1 MTQAPSFPYNT
12 AGYFFVP
19 LLSCGR
25 NLVAGSFGLMARYRS
40 ERFQDAKGPAWPIFL
55 RLLKMA
61 WRFRGFA
68 ILLICLAA
76 LSIGLEIAQVRLLGK
91 GINQIK
97 TLGGALAGEHRHDAF
112 LDALL
117 HPASPFVLAIR
128 RVALLILALAGINAI
143 NALITR
149 IQLAHFR
156 ERIVRHLR
164 LLVYSALQRMSFK
177 YYDSHYSGHIINRAI
192 SDVGRIRRFISN
204 VWYNAAQTILYLVG
218 YTGLMLSLNWRLT
231 LASIVLLPAAMFLMF
246 RLAVR
251 LRPAFREARS
261 REDDLVTSLQE
272 NIAGVMV
279 VKAFS
284 RQPEEVRKFN
294 RFSEVLYDRTMVT
307 VGLFRTYMPAIQ
319 ALMRFNQAL
328 MLGVGGL
335 FVMRGSLNIGDL
347 VIFATALGVINAR
360 IGIVVDLTN
369 QTQEAIASAE
379 RVFEVLDARPEV
391 DENPRAKSLPAGR
404 GHVVFRNVTFGYA
417 ADKPVL
423 RDIQLEVR
431 PGEVVGIAGPTGS
444 GKSTLLMLLPR
455 FYDPSAGRLLID
467 GVDLRE
473 LQLQS
478 LRQSIGLV
486 FQEAFLFSD
495 TIANNIAFGAPD
507 ASMDQIVRAAT
518 VAQAHEFIMQM
529 SNGYD
534 TIIGER
540 GETLSGGQRQRIAL
554 ARALILDPRVLI
566 LDDAFASVDAETEH
580 TIVTALDTIFQD
592 RTAFIVSHR
601 LSLLR
606 RCDRIVVL
614 EAGRIDQVGTHQE
627 LMDQPGVYSR
637 VAALQLN
644 DPDAHEIEDLLE
656 ELDGYAESREAD
668 SV

>member
-1 MTQAPSFPYNT
+1 
-12 AGYFFVP
+12 
-19 LLSCGR
+19 
-25 NLVAGSFGLMARYRS
+25 
-40 ERFQDAKGPAWPIFL
+40 
-55 RLLKMA
+55 MA

-68 ILLICLAA
+68 ILLIFLAA
-76 LSIGLEIAQVRLLGK
+76 FGIGLEIAQVRLLGK

-97 TLGGALAGEHRHDAF
+97 TLGDALAGQHRSDAF
-112 LDALL
+112 LNALL
-117 HPASPFVLAIR
+117 HPRSPFVFAIR
-128 RVALLILALAGINAI
+128 RVALLMLALAGVNAI

-164 LLVYSALQRMSFK
+164 LQVYSALQRMSFK

-218 YTGLMLSLNWRLT
+218 YVGLMLSLNWRLT
-231 LASIVLLPAAMFLMF
+231 LASIVLLPAAVFLMF

-251 LRPAFREARS
+251 LRPAYRQARAK
-261 REDDLVTSLQE
+261 EDDLITSLQE

-284 RQPEEVRKFN
+284 RQREEIVKFN
-294 RFSEVLYDRTMVT
+294 GFSQTLFERTMAT

-319 ALMRFNQAL
+319 ALMRFNHVL

-347 VIFATALGVINAR
+347 VIFATALGVINGR

-391 DENPRAKSLPAGR
+391 AEQARAAPLPAGG
-404 GHVVFRNVTFGYA
+404 GHVVFQNVTFGYA
-417 ADKPVL
+417 PDKPVL
-423 RDIQLEVR
+423 KDIQLEIR

-455 FYDPSAGRLLID
+455 FYDPLSGRVLID
-467 GVDLRE
+467 GADLRDVR
-473 LQLQS
+473 LQS

-486 FQEAFLFSD
+486 FQEAFLFSE
-495 TIANNIAFGAPD
+495 TIANNIAFGAPR
-507 ASMDQIVRAAT
+507 ASMDEIVRAAT
-518 VAQAHEFIMQM
+518 VAQAHEFITQM
-529 SNGYD
+529 GGYD

-540 GETLSGGQRQRIAL
+540 GVTLSGGQRQRIAL

-580 TIVTALDTIFQD
+580 TIVSALDTIFQD

-601 LSLLR
+601 MSLLK

-614 EAGRIDQVGTHQE
+614 DAGRIDQVGTHDE
-627 LMDQPGVYSR
+627 LMSQPGVYSR
-637 VAALQLN
+637 VAALQLK
-644 DPDAHEIEDLLE
+644 DPDADQIEDLLE
-656 ELDGYAESREAD
+656 ELDGYAESRESD
-668 SV
+668 RV

>member
-1 MTQAPSFPYNT
+1 
-12 AGYFFVP
+12 
-19 LLSCGR
+19 
-25 NLVAGSFGLMARYRS
+25 MARYRS

-55 RLLKMA
+55 RLLRLA

-68 ILLICLAA
+68 VLLIFLAA
-76 LSIGLEIAQVRLLGK
+76 FGIGLEIAQVRLLGK

-97 TLGGALAGEHRHDAF
+97 TLGETLADQHRGDAF
-112 LDALL
+112 LDAFLR
-117 HPASPFVLAIR
+117 PRSPFVLAIR
-128 RVALLILALAGINAI
+128 RVALLMLALAGINAV

-149 IQLAHFR
+149 VQLAHFR

-164 LLVYSALQRMSFK
+164 LQVYSALQRMSFK

-218 YTGLMLSLNWRLT
+218 YVGLMLSLNWRLT
-231 LASIVLLPAAMFLMF
+231 LASTLLLPIAVFLMF

-251 LRPAFREARS
+251 LRPAYRQARAK
-261 REDDLVTSLQE
+261 EDDLITALQE

-284 RQPEEVRKFN
+284 RQREEVLKFN
-294 RFSEVLYDRTMVT
+294 GYSQTLFERTMVT

-319 ALMRFNQAL
+319 SLMRFNHVL

-335 FVMRGSLNIGDL
+335 FVMHGSLNIGDL
-347 VIFATALGVINAR
+347 VIFGTALGVINGR

-391 DENPRAKSLPAGR
+391 VEKPHALPLPAGG
-404 GHVVFRNVTFGYA
+404 GHVVFQNVTFGYA
-417 ADKPVL
+417 PDKPVL
-423 RDIQLEVR
+423 KDIQLEVR

-455 FYDPSAGRLLID
+455 FYDPLSGRVLMD
-467 GVDLRE
+467 GVDLRDVR
-473 LQLQS
+473 LQS

-486 FQEAFLFSD
+486 FQEAFLFSE
-495 TIANNIAFGAPD
+495 TIANNIAFGAPK
-507 ASMDQIVRAAT
+507 ASMDEIVRAAT
-518 VAQAHEFIMQM
+518 VAQAHEFIMEM
-529 SNGYD
+529 GGYD

-540 GETLSGGQRQRIAL
+540 GITLSGGQRQRIAL
-554 ARALILDPRVLI
+554 ARALILDPRILI

-580 TIVTALDTIFQD
+580 TIVNALDTIFQE

-601 LSLLR
+601 VSLLR

-614 EAGRIDQVGTHQE
+614 DAGRIDQVGTHDE
-627 LMDQPGVYSR
+627 LMSQPGVYSR
-637 VAALQLN
+637 VATLQLK
-644 DPDAHEIEDLLE
+644 DPDADQIEDLLE
-656 ELDGYAESREAD
+656 ELDGYAESRESD
-668 SV
+668 RV

>member
-1 MTQAPSFPYNT
+1 
-12 AGYFFVP
+12 
-19 LLSCGR
+19 
-25 NLVAGSFGLMARYRS
+25 
-40 ERFQDAKGPAWPIFL
+40 
-55 RLLKMA
+55 
-61 WRFRGFA
+61 
-68 ILLICLAA
+68 
-76 LSIGLEIAQVRLLGK
+76 
-91 GINQIK
+91 
-97 TLGGALAGEHRHDAF
+97 
-112 LDALL
+112 
-117 HPASPFVLAIR
+117 
-128 RVALLILALAGINAI
+128 
-143 NALITR
+143 
-149 IQLAHFR
+149 
-156 ERIVRHLR
+156 
-164 LLVYSALQRMSFK
+164 
-177 YYDSHYSGHIINRAI
+177 
-192 SDVGRIRRFISN
+192 
-204 VWYNAAQTILYLVG
+204 
-218 YTGLMLSLNWRLT
+218 
-231 LASIVLLPAAMFLMF
+231 
-246 RLAVR
+246 
-251 LRPAFREARS
+251 
-261 REDDLVTSLQE
+261 
-272 NIAGVMV
+272 
-279 VKAFS
+279 
-284 RQPEEVRKFN
+284 
-294 RFSEVLYDRTMVT
+294 
-307 VGLFRTYMPAIQ
+307 
-319 ALMRFNQAL
+319 MRFNQAL